1 MSLLVIDRVTKT
13 LREGTRMSVALREVT
28 LEIDAGEYVVVWG
41 LRCSGRSTLMRIAA
55 GVEEPDRGVVR
66 FEGHDLRERDVL
78 GEGIGFCQKRFG
90 SDECPTVLDQ
100 VMMGLLAR
108 GIAQP
113 VAGTLATAALERCGA
128 LGLARASTASLDEV
142 ERVCVAIARVLTH
155 GPRLLVIDEPT
166 NGVEL
171 LKRDS
176 VLGLLRSIADDGT
189 AVLASAGDA
198 TELSGADRT
207 LALSDGELRGEIA
220 PMFAEVV
227 PLRRTA

>member
-13 LREGTRMSVALREVT
+13 LRDGGRMSVALREVT
-28 LEIDAGEYVVVWG
+28 LEIDPGEYIVVWG

-66 FEGHDLRERDVL
+66 FEGHDLHERDVL

-100 VMMGLLAR
+100 VMVGLLAR
-108 GIAQP
+108 GIPQP
-113 VAGTLATAALERCGA
+113 AARTLAEAALERCGA
-128 LGLARASTASLDEV
+128 LGLARASAASLHEV

-220 PMFAEVV
+220 PTFAEVV

>member
-13 LREGTRMSVALREVT
+13 LREGGRMSIALREVT
-28 LEIDAGEYVVVWG
+28 LEIDPGEYVVVWG

-100 VMMGLLAR
+100 VMVGLLAR
-108 GIAQP
+108 GIPQP
-113 VAGTLATAALERCGA
+113 VARTLAAAALERCGA
-128 LGLARASTASLDEV
+128 LGLARASAASLHEV
-142 ERVCVAIARVLTH
+142 ERVYVAIARVLTH

-176 VLGLLRSIADDGT
+176 VLGLLRSIADEGT

-220 PMFAEVV
+220 PAFAEVV